1 MTNEERILT
10 LLEKQGTVLDS
21 LAAGQQ
27 QTNQR
32 LDRIEADIQFLKTD
46 IMGIS
51 FLLSTIGMKFDELDK
66 YFKVMAQH
74 QDTDYDT
81 LNSVHDKLELLTAIS
96 QEHERKFNKIKAI

>member
-1 MTNEERILT
+1 MTNEERILS
-10 LLEKQGTVLDS
+10 LLEKQGVVLDS

-81 LNSVHDKLELLTAIS
+81 LNSVNDKLELLTAIS
-96 QEHERKFNKIKAI
+96 QEHEMKFNKIKAI